1 MNQQQQQQQSYP
13 DYFDGSDPLRQ
24 IDRREKPG
32 ERKTF
37 EVAKIWEQHEEI
49 IRRLLVGQK
58 ASSIAEEMNVSRAM
72 VSYVRKSRVVQDRLD
87 ELKAER
93 DSDSV
98 DLARYIKQKA
108 PQALRLLDKIIAG
121 DIDAPTTV
129 RAREANNWLDRAGY
143 APVRSI
149 QAQHIHGHF
158 TAEEIED
165 IKRQA
170 IANGFAKPSPATQ
183 HLIDVTPRHEVSSAH
198 SEQEDHSGA

>member
-1 MNQQQQQQQSYP
+1 M
-13 DYFDGSDPLRQ
+13 
-24 IDRREKPG
+24 
-32 ERKTF
+32 
-37 EVAKIWEQHEEI
+37 
-49 IRRLLVGQK
+49 GQK
-58 ASSIAEEMNVSRAM
+58 ASSIAEEMGVSRAM

-158 TAEEIED
+158 TADEIED
-165 IKRQA
+165 LKRQA
-170 IANGFAKPSPATQ
+170 IANGFAKPSAATQ
-183 HLIDVTPRHEVSSAH
+183 HLIDVTPAGER
-198 SEQEDHSGA
+198 SEPVMGSEPALDGEQHKGMK